1 MDFTPTEDRRMLADM
16 IGRFVREQYPL
27 ETRHLNAGLEEGFSR
42 EAWRQFAELGVV
54 GALLSEEAGGFG
66 GGGFDIMTVFQELGR
81 GLVVEPF
88 LSSAVLGAGALLR
101 SRSPAHKVVVER
113 VIAGDTLLAF
123 AHGEPDSRYDLA
135 DVQTTAVPAGSGW
148 SISGTKAVVL
158 NGGSAD
164 HLVVSARLE
173 GGRTDEAGIAL
184 FVVDAGAEGVARR
197 AYGTIDGGQACE
209 ISFDNVAAGPDDV
222 VGDPG
227 NGLEIIEAVNARAI
241 LAVCA
246 EALGA
251 MEAARDLTLEY
262 LGTRKQF
269 GQPIGGFQAL
279 QHRMADM
286 LTEIEQV
293 RSAVIN
299 AAGHLDAPRRDR
311 EIMASAAKNLIGRV
325 GRLVAEETIQL
336 HGGIGMTW
344 EYSLPHYAKRLVMID
359 HQFGDTD
366 HHLERFMALSAS
378 ASDS

>member
-1 MDFTPTEDRRMLADM
+1 MDFTPTDDRRMLADM
-16 IGRFVREQYPL
+16 IERFVREQYPL

-42 EAWRQFAELGVV
+42 DIWQQFAELGVV
-54 GALLSEEAGGFG
+54 GALLPEDAGGFG

-88 LSSAVLGAGALLR
+88 LSSVVLGSGALLA
-101 SRSPAHKVVVER
+101 SETGPHKTLVEE
-113 VIAGDTLLAF
+113 VIAGNTLLAF

-135 DVQTTAVPAGSGW
+135 DVQTVATPTDGGW
-148 SISGTKAVVL
+148 SLSGKKAVVL
-158 NGGSAD
+158 NGASAD
-164 HLVVSARLE
+164 HLIVSARTA
-173 GGRTDEAGIAL
+173 GDRRDEAGIAL
-184 FVVDAGAEGVARR
+184 FLVDAGGDGVSRR
-197 AYGTIDGGQACE
+197 GYGTIDGGQACE
-209 ISFDNVAAGPDDV
+209 ISFDKAVVGPDAII
-222 VGDPG
+222 GEPG
-227 NGLEIIEAVNARAI
+227 NAFETIERVTAQAI

-251 MEAARDLTLEY
+251 MEAARDITLEY

-286 LTEIEQV
+286 LTEIEQA

-299 AAGHLDAPRRDR
+299 AAGHLEAPRRQR

-325 GRLVAEETIQL
+325 GRLVSEETIQL

-366 HHLERFMALSAS
+366 HHLERFMTLSGS
-378 ASDS
+378 AAVT